1 MSTPTTEDITR
12 VQGDREPPE
21 TFTWPSDLTGH
32 TAHLLIVTSAR
43 TTVDTIAGTVT
54 PAATSSI
61 EFAITAAAVATAGTY
76 SYAVIFD
83 MATAALKRT
92 VQTGDWI
99 VTDYPG

>member
-1 MSTPTTEDITR
+1 MSTPTIEDITR
-12 VQGDREPPE
+12 VQGDREPAE

-32 TAHLLIVTSAR
+32 TADLLIVDGTG
-43 TTVDTIAGTVT
+43 TTVDTLSGTVT
-54 PAATSSI
+54 AGATSSI
-61 EFAITAAAVATAGTY
+61 EFAISAAAVATAGTY

-83 MATAALKRT
+83 LATASLKRT

>member
-1 MSTPTTEDITR
+1 MSTPTVEDITR

-32 TAHLLIVTSAR
+32 TAHLLIVDSEG
-43 TTVDTIAGTVT
+43 TTVDTIAGDIA
-54 PAATSSI
+54 PAATSEI

-76 SYAVIFD
+76 SYSIIFD
-83 MATAALKRT
+83 MATASLKRT

-99 VTDYPG
+99 VTDLPG